1 MATYAR
7 QSDKGLPFSIAG
19 LVSEAGVESLWNNR
33 SQRAALTL
41 EEADALI
48 RHSDEKRRRLPTT
61 RFYIY
66 DERDGVS
73 WDADLSRVLR
83 RECLEALQG
92 EPGQHLGELFFLRQL
107 RSHRWRTLD
116 PSDADL
122 FIVPALL
129 TVAIRTAEA
138 GRAKA
143 RVACNYT
150 YGHALRVL
158 QAANAT
164 AFGEDVQQS

>member
-1 MATYAR
+1 LTTLRMLPL
-7 QSDKGLPFSIAG
+7 DNGLPFSIAG
-19 LVSEAGVESLWNNR
+19 LVSEASFMP
-33 SQRAALTL
+33 SYFTPRAALTL

-48 RHSDEKRRRLPTT
+48 RRSDEKRRRLPTT

-83 RECLEALQG
+83 RECLEALKG
-92 EPGQHLGELFFLRQL
+92 EPGQYLGELFFLRQL

-138 GRAKA
+138 KRGKVRE
-143 RVACNYT
+143 ACNYT
-150 YGHALRVL
+150 YGHALKVL
-158 QAANAT
+158 HAANAT
-164 AFGEDVQQS
+164 AFVLDLDE